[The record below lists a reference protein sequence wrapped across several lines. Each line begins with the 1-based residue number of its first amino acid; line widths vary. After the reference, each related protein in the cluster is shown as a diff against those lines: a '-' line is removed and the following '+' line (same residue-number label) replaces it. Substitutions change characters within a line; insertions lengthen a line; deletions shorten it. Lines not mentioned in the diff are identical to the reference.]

1 MLRKKVPTTVTL
13 FAESLAT
20 ANVPYCH
27 WKSFSGVLTKSK
39 TGLMGRLIILLVFR
53 LIISRSYSSLAAV
66 IRGGCREPTSH
77 GWKSLHRQNVS
88 NVHGSKI
95 APGAPRCSLGFT

>member
-1 MLRKKVPTTVTL
+1 MLRKKVPRTL
-13 FAESLAT
+13 VLAPAESLAA

-39 TGLMGRLIILLVFR
+39 TWLTGRLIIVPVLR
-53 LIISRSYSSLAAV
+53 LIISRSSSFLPAV
-66 IRGGCREPTSH
+66 MSHRDRKLTSRGGESFH
-77 GWKSLHRQNVS
+77 GQNIS

-95 APGAPRCSLGFT
+95 APG